1 MKILRYMTIAATLLL
16 ASMAGSSGDDALQ
29 QAACK
34 AGALASLMSGAPAAP
49 SNVCH

>member
-16 ASMAGSSGDDALQ
+16 ASMAGTSGDDALQ

-34 AGALASLMSGAPAAP
+34 AGAFASLMSGTPAGPAGI
-49 SNVCH
+49 CR